1 MLVCMDATVLTPAPG
16 QTVITTE
23 DGYHSHKHYTDP
35 WVLQGQADIRD
46 DIGEAK
52 YDLAET
58 INSRA
63 AENLQAAARNDVIT
77 QANFTAASDR
87 LAQASRDINAQ
98 IVHGVDV
105 LQQAEAKSQHL
116 LSDVR
121 FELQAAARDLGDR
134 LSMAHC
140 KMLERAGEIELRL
153 TKSIDD
159 ARVERVKEHC
169 EIKELVRAEAAAT
182 REQAANFRMQDQA
195 ALIAELKM
203 NAALAKKP

>member
-1 MLVCMDATVLTPAPG
+1 MLGCMDTTVLSPAPG
-16 QTVITTE
+16 QTVIATE
-23 DGYHSHKHYTDP
+23 ESYGRRRHSADP

-52 YDLAET
+52 YDLAEA
-58 INSRA
+58 ISDRA
-63 AENLQAAARNDVIT
+63 AENLQAAARNDAIT

-87 LAQASRDINAQ
+87 LAQTSRDITAQ
-98 IVHGVDV
+98 VAHGIDV
-105 LQQAEAKSQHL
+105 LQQAEAQTQHS

-121 FELQAAARDLGDR
+121 YELQAATHNLG
-134 LSMAHC
+134 
-140 KMLERAGEIELRL
+140 ERAGAMYVEMNKHFGDVELRV

-169 EIKELVRAEAAAT
+169 EIKELIRAEAAAT
-182 REQAANFRMQDQA
+182 REQAANFRMLDQA

-203 NAALAKKP
+203 QVALAKKP